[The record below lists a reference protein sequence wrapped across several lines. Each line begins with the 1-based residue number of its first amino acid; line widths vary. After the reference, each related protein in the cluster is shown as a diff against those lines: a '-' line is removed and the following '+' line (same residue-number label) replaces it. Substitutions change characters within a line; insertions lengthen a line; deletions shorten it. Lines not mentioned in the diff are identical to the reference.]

1 MPIYHDGKK
10 MKPYRGYRKPVNI
23 YYGDKKVAGWKNST
37 QTGNY
42 LTFQTTYNDTAD
54 VVVKGKTLQK
64 SEWVHKQGLTSQD
77 STIETITNP
86 LSTYLIPFRCGSGTF
101 DMSISGATNAKWLYN
116 GTMYEVPRLQLTTV
130 ADKVVW
136 LLTDGFGGS
145 VTVSNNSVAQP
156 IKLDLADLQ
165 GKITYYLSLY
175 GCSNITGSLA
185 DLQGKITYYLNLDSC
200 SNITGSLA
208 DLQGKIT
215 YYLNLYNCSNITGS
229 LADLQGKITYHLS
242 LDSCSNITGSL
253 ADLQGKITYYLS
265 LSYCPN
271 ITGSLADLQGKIT
284 YCLDLSFCSNIT
296 GVYTPVGDGVPTFTY
311 LSYTGLSAS
320 DMDATLIAYAN
331 ASKDNGTFVAVGMT
345 RTAASDTAVATL
357 TGRGWAISG
366 ITKV

>member
-10 MKPYRGYRKPVNI
+10 MKPYRGYRKPVNV
-23 YYGDKKVAGWKNST
+23 YYGDKKIAGWKNST
-37 QTGNY
+37 QTGNN

-54 VVVKGKTLQK
+54 VVVKGKTK
-64 SEWVHKQGLTSQD
+64 SEWVHKQGLLSQD

-86 LSTYLIPFRCGSGTF
+86 LSTYIIPFRCGSGTF

-116 GTMYEVPRLQLTTV
+116 GTMYEVSRLQLTTV
-130 ADKVVW
+130 ADEVVW

-165 GKITYYLSLY
+165 GKITYQLILH
-175 GCSNITGSLA
+175 
-185 DLQGKITYYLNLDSC
+185 D
-200 SNITGSLA
+200 
-208 DLQGKIT
+208 
-215 YYLNLYNCSNITGS
+215 
-229 LADLQGKITYHLS
+229 
-242 LDSCSNITGSL
+242 CSNITGSL

-265 LSYCPN
+265 LIGCSNITGSLADLQGKVTRYLDLANCSN

-284 YCLDLSFCSNIT
+284 YYLSLNRCSNITGSLADLQGKITFFLSLNRCSNIT
-296 GVYTPVGDGVPTFTY
+296 GVYTPVGAGVPTFTY

-331 ASKDNGTFVAVGMT
+331 ASKDNGTFTAIGMT

-357 TGRGWAISG
+357 TGRGWTISG

>member
-10 MKPYRGYRKPVNI
+10 MKPYRGYRKPVNV

-37 QTGNY
+37 QTGNN

-64 SEWVHKQGLTSQD
+64 SEWVHKQGLLSQD

-130 ADKVVW
+130 ADEVVW

-145 VTVSNNSVAQP
+145 ITVNNSFVAQP

-165 GKITYYLSLY
+165 GKITY
-175 GCSNITGSLA
+175 
-185 DLQGKITYYLNLDSC
+185 Q
-200 SNITGSLA
+200 
-208 DLQGKIT
+208 
-215 YYLNLYNCSNITGS
+215 LNLYNCSNITGS
-229 LADLQGKITYHLS
+229 LADLQGKITYYLS
-242 LDSCSNITGSL
+242 LNNCPNITGSL

-265 LSYCPN
+265 LSN
-271 ITGSLADLQGKIT
+271 
-284 YCLDLSFCSNIT
+284 CSNIT

-311 LSYTGLSAS
+311 LSNTGLSAS

-331 ASKDNGTFVAVGMT
+331 ASKDNGTFTATGMT

-357 TGRGWAISG
+357 TGRGWTISG